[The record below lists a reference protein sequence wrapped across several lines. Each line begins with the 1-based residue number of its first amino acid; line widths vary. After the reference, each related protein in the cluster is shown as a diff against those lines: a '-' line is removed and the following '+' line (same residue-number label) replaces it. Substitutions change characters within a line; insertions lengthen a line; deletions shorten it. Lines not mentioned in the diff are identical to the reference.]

1 MKTWFL
7 TGISVLLLIAAD
19 VYGAGGKKVEITGYI
34 RGRSKTTLKNKY
46 SGFVKKVHF
55 YSQSRVKKGDVIL
68 EYDDWDVRSKISKKQ
83 AEIQKQ
89 QKVVELKRLALKI
102 SEINPL
108 SSEWRNLTWKYRAA
122 EAGLKRSAHELEVY
136 QRLYKSKSISDL
148 ALREKRQ
155 EYDDYAADIAALK
168 NDMTIVS
175 KGLAEL
181 NIQRAKAEL
190 AEAEAALNVMNKEL
204 ESLEEERKYY
214 KIVAPYDGLCIT
226 DSDTTYGYY
235 AAGTVNA
242 SVHRDERKRLYAM
255 VRAEDLKY
263 LKENTVYRFY
273 SNQYGYDSKLVFEV
287 KLYKIDRTRQVY
299 GDGSFFQCKFD
310 VVTEPQPLRIDSI
323 GSVIIPV
330 SQ

>member
-1 MKTWFL
+1 MKQWFL
-7 TGISVLLLIAAD
+7 VTLSAFALFAAD
-19 VYGAGGKKVEITGYI
+19 VYGAGEQQVEITGYI

-89 QKVVELKRLALKI
+89 QKVVELKKLSLKI
-102 SEINPL
+102 TEINPL
-108 SSEWRNLTWKYRAA
+108 ASEWRNLSWKYRAV
-122 EAGLKRSAHELEVY
+122 EASFKRSAHELEVY

-148 ALREKRQ
+148 VLREKRQ

-175 KGLAEL
+175 KGLAGL
-181 NIQRAKAEL
+181 NIQRAKDEL

-226 DSDTTYGYY
+226 DSDTTHGYY

-242 SVHRDERKRLYAM
+242 SVHRDDRKRLYAM

-323 GSVIIPV
+323 GSVIIPI
-330 SQ
+330 Q